1 MNLEFG
7 RSFLPRVMALS
18 VLVPGLGWPLSSFAK
33 VDLQVRASQTARYF
47 LVDERLRHQVTEV
60 GLRQVADVREGV
72 TTVVDG
78 RMRYD
83 AALFPTPVLKMRDY
97 SKDVRDDE
105 GFEAG
110 ARQAYVDLLTSS
122 WAMKIG
128 LIQFDWMESLSPRT
142 SDAVTALDLRY
153 GGFDSAGQIMEP
165 VGAFSAN
172 TSVGF
177 GSFEFMVV
185 PRGKHHRL
193 PKGEN
198 GYGYGERV
206 NRLLAG
212 LERVVKGSGLRGS
225 LDTGLKHGGIPVD
238 IPNAEFGARFLKSA
252 RGIDFSAFAWRGH
265 QRTPALELS
274 LFESEDSTT
283 LAPAWELMAQE
294 TYQQMNSYGVFA
306 SYGGEAAVFRL
317 FSLYEPGRKPGV
329 LLDDDLAALVSM
341 GTPDPSVIVGDRA
354 YRKGAVDDRLRAG
367 GGFDYV
373 FSRHLKIY
381 SEGYVTVSR
390 VTGVTVPGEGVEET
404 YRDHT
409 LTLRVT
415 NESFSDVFISCD
427 STITGPDRSWL
438 VNPDLSIDWRTGD
451 AQRNGN
457 SSEASWKLSVG
468 GWLVQSES
476 DKSALRILRDARQV
490 YLRLATWM

>member
-1 MNLEFG
+1 MDLDL
-7 RSFLPRVMALS
+7 RRWLSACARVAPALVSALALS
-18 VLVPGLGWPLSSFAK
+18 FPAFGK

-47 LVDERLRHQVTEV
+47 LVDKRLRHQVSEV

-72 TTVVDG
+72 STVVDG

-83 AALFPTPVLKMRDY
+83 SALFPTPVIKMRDY

-110 ARQAYVDLLTSS
+110 ARQAYIDLLTSN

-153 GGFDSAGQIMEP
+153 GGFDNAGQLIEP
-165 VGAFSAN
+165 VEAFSAN

-185 PRGKHHRL
+185 PHGRHHRL
-193 PKGEN
+193 PRGEN

-225 LDTGLKHGGIPVD
+225 LDTGLRHGNIPMD
-238 IPNAEFGARFLKSA
+238 IPDTEFGLRFLKSA
-252 RGIDFSAFAWRGH
+252 GGIDLSAFAWRGH

-274 LFESEDSTT
+274 LMESEDSTT
-283 LAPAWELMAQE
+283 LSPAWELTALE
-294 TYQQMNSYGVFA
+294 TYQRMNSYGAFA

-317 FSLYEPGRKPGV
+317 FSLYEPGRRPGV
-329 LLDDDLAALVSM
+329 LLDDDLAALVAM
-341 GTPDPSVIVGDRA
+341 ATPDPSVIVGDRA
-354 YRKGAVDDRLRAG
+354 YRKGSVDDRLRAG

-390 VTGVTVPGEGVEET
+390 VTGVTVPGDGVEDT
-404 YRDHT
+404 FRDHT
-409 LTLRVT
+409 VTLRLT
-415 NESFSDVFISCD
+415 NESFNDVLISCD
-427 STITGPDRSWL
+427 STITGPERSWL
-438 VNPDLSIDWRTGD
+438 VNPDVSFDWRTGD
-451 AQRNGN
+451 ARRSGN
-457 SSEASWKLSVG
+457 ASEASWKLSVG

-490 YLRLATWM
+490 YVRLATWM